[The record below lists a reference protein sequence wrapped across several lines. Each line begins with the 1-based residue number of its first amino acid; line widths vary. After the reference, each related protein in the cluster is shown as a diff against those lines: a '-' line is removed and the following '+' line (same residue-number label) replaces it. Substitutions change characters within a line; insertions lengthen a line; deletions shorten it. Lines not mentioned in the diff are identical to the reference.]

1 MILTGRPSSPPFLLV
16 SSSQILAPSS
26 ACLPLAASGPVSA
39 MEKPILIGS
48 PAGTWAL
55 AGVRNRATAAVAR
68 NEATTPRRVSRAS
81 IASSSWLMRLVARD
95 FLAVLLLL
103 SRRTENCRCC
113 RPRES
118 GGPYSR
124 AGDHGSPLARGR
136 HRARRDIIAPTP

>member
-48 PAGTWAL
+48 PAGAWAL

-68 NEATTPRRVSRAS
+68 NEANTPRRFSRTS
-81 IASSSWLMRLVARD
+81 IASSSWLIGLVVAG
-95 FLAVLLLL
+95 LL
-103 SRRTENCRCC
+103 
-113 RPRES
+113 
-118 GGPYSR
+118 GGPL
-124 AGDHGSPLARGR
+124 DV
-136 HRARRDIIAPTP
+136 